1 MLVLQYL
8 KRALLFVVKEIISFF
23 IKFFLFLLIF
33 IIFIGAI
40 FSKYNQ
46 KPTIDIKDKSY
57 VVLDLATKFNEKQIN
72 SNPFEENSLNFYS
85 LLKAVENISYDDK
98 IDGLILKL
106 DGDTLS
112 YAQSEELAQEISRLK
127 ANDKKVVAYF
137 ENVNRKN
144 YYLASY
150 ATEIYMPSANSTN
163 VNIYPYF
170 TEDFYWKRLTDKLGV
185 KFNVIHVGNYK
196 SYMENLNNENMSK
209 EARED
214 KTRIFE
220 ENYNNFLDIV
230 SINRKIDRDNLN
242 KIIQSGDLVA
252 ASSVDLLENK
262 MIDKYFYWSD
272 FENLIGKDKM
282 VSIQEYADNSL
293 IEENMDSSENIIYVI
308 PLEGEIVDS
317 QTEIL
322 SNNSEINVNE
332 TIDKLEKASKNKK
345 IKGVVLRINSPGGSA
360 LTSDIIAKKV
370 KELSEKKPVYVSMSG
385 VAASGGY
392 YISANANAIFVDRN
406 TITGSIGVVS
416 IMPDFSKLIKENGVN
431 IESVSQGEYSDLYS
445 ANTFNEKKYNK
456 IYNSN
461 LKVYQ
466 DFLNVVSKGR
476 KIDLG
481 KLKTLAE
488 GRVWTGEEAIKNGL
502 ADGIAG
508 LNETIF
514 TLADDNGWDNYAVV
528 ISKDNFN
535 INNIYKK
542 YSKYLKIDKKEL
554 IKEILFDNY
563 LYNKPVTYLP
573 YDLLD

>member
-1 MLVLQYL
+1 
-8 KRALLFVVKEIISFF
+8 
-23 IKFFLFLLIF
+23 
-33 IIFIGAI
+33 
-40 FSKYNQ
+40 
-46 KPTIDIKDKSY
+46 
-57 VVLDLATKFNEKQIN
+57 
-72 SNPFEENSLNFYS
+72 
-85 LLKAVENISYDDK
+85 
-98 IDGLILKL
+98 
-106 DGDTLS
+106 
-112 YAQSEELAQEISRLK
+112 
-127 ANDKKVVAYF
+127 
-137 ENVNRKN
+137 
-144 YYLASY
+144 
-150 ATEIYMPSANSTN
+150 MPSANSTN

-293 IEENMDSSENIIYVI
+293 IEDNMDSSENIIYVI